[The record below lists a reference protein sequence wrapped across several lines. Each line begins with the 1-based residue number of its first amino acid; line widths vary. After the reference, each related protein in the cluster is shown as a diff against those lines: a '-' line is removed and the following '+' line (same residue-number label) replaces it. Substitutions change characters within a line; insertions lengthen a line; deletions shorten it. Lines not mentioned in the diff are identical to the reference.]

1 MNGYLMQEGEWTPGE
16 DLFLES
22 LSPENKF
29 GVVFED
35 DGDTAYFYALE
46 MDQEGTGMRILD
58 ALHIDERS
66 GDPEA
71 DESEEGAAPG
81 GEEMIAT
88 EGVGPGN
95 GAAAAKPSRLQIVWS
110 HDWMKSALVI
120 DGYCHALFDFEGQG
134 GYNINEFPPPNKIWT
149 QGDRKLTDELM
160 RRLF

>member
-1 MNGYLMQEGEWTPGE
+1 MQEGEWTPGE

-58 ALHIDERS
+58 ALHIDERA

-71 DESEEGAAPG
+71 EEK
-81 GEEMIAT
+81 EER
-88 EGVGPGN
+88 
-95 GAAAAKPSRLQIVWS
+95 AAALKPNRLQIVWS